1 MRSLGQ
7 TTRRWFAKSDGS
19 LDEKRHVIFWKTT
32 RRFDENKPS
41 FLGCYWWLEQ
51 EGLRAFYL
59 RGKACFA
66 PLR

>member
-19 LDEKRHVIFWKTT
+19 LNEKRPVILWKTT

-41 FLGCYWWLEQ
+41 FLGL
-51 EGLRAFYL
+51 LLVARA
-59 RGKACFA
+59 GGT
-66 PLR
+66 